1 MKITI
6 DVVREL
12 SGAIMSIC
20 CMIGAMPQIYKVL
33 KTKHASDLSPHS
45 ISIGLLCG
53 VSGLVY
59 TLTGPYGVWL
69 LINCISAIIL
79 QTILLI
85 CWSKYK

>member
-6 DVVREL
+6 DIVREF

-20 CMIGAMPQIYKVL
+20 CMFGALPQIYKVL

-45 ISIGLLCG
+45 LSLGLIGG
-53 VSGLVY
+53 VSGLTY

-69 LINCISAIIL
+69 LINCISAITL
-79 QTILLI
+79 QTVLLI
-85 CWSKYK
+85 CWSRYK

>member
-6 DVVREL
+6 DVVREC

-20 CMIGAMPQIYKVL
+20 CMTAALPQIFKVL
-33 KTKHASDLSPHS
+33 KTKHATDLSPYS
-45 ISIGLLCG
+45 MSIGLVCG

-69 LINCISAIIL
+69 VLNCLSAIIL
-79 QTILLI
+79 QTVLLV

>member
-1 MKITI
+1 MRTTI
-6 DVVREL
+6 DIVREL

-20 CMIGAMPQIYKVL
+20 CMTAALPQIYKVL

-45 ISIGLLCG
+45 ISIGLLCA
-53 VSGLVY
+53 VSGLTY

-69 LINCISAIIL
+69 LINGISGIIL
-79 QTILLI
+79 QTILLV

>member
-1 MKITI
+1 MKTTI
-6 DVVREL
+6 DIVREL

-20 CMIGAMPQIYKVL
+20 CMTAALPQIYKVL

-45 ISIGLLCG
+45 ISIGLLCA
-53 VSGLVY
+53 VSGLTY

-69 LINCISAIIL
+69 LINGISGIIL
-79 QTILLI
+79 QTILLV

>member
-1 MKITI
+1 MKTTI
-6 DVVREL
+6 DIVREC

-20 CMIGAMPQIYKVL
+20 CMTAALPQIFKVL

-45 ISIGLLCG
+45 ICIGLLCA
-53 VSGLVY
+53 VSGLIY

-69 LINCISAIIL
+69 LINGISGIIL
-79 QTILLI
+79 QSIVLI

>member
-6 DVVREL
+6 DIVREC

-20 CMIGAMPQIYKVL
+20 CMIGAIPQIFKVL

-45 ISIGLLCG
+45 LSIGLLCG
-53 VSGLVY
+53 ISGLIY

-69 LINCISAIIL
+69 LINCISVIVL
-79 QTILLI
+79 QSVLLI